1 MSRDDIAA
9 NVSRE
14 TLQRLDT
21 YADLLTRWNPKI
33 NLVAKSTIPE
43 LWTRHLLDSV
53 QVAHLAPETYEKW
66 VDIGSGGGFPGLV
79 VAILAAE
86 RQPQAHFTLIESD
99 QRKCAFLRSVARECG
114 LKVDILA
121 KRIESAPEQG
131 ADVLSAR
138 ALTQLDGLLGFAEHH
153 LAAGGAALFQKG
165 ARWREEVRAAE
176 AHWRFS
182 CEAVPSTTEPEA
194 VILKI
199 GGIERV

>member
-1 MSRDDIAA
+1 MSRDYIAA

-86 RQPQAHFTLIESD
+86 RQPQAHFTLIEI
-99 QRKCAFLRSVARECG
+99 G
-114 LKVDILA
+114 
-121 KRIESAPEQG
+121 P
-131 ADVLSAR
+131 
-138 ALTQLDGLLGFAEHH
+138 
-153 LAAGGAALFQKG
+153 
-165 ARWREEVRAAE
+165 EEVRLSAFGGAGMRAE
-176 AHWRFS
+176 
-182 CEAVPSTTEPEA
+182 
-194 VILKI
+194 
-199 GGIERV
+199 GGYSGQTHRDLHRSRAQMCFLPGR